1 MLVCLI
7 ASLSIQLSAGAPS
20 EGEIDF
26 LLSARETF
34 RRHEILLTGANGFLG
49 KVIIALLVARFPE
62 FRRLHLL
69 LRPKRRLSPEERF
82 EREILASPPLQ
93 AVLGEEAARRAVE
106 RVSVLAGDVGQQ
118 GCGLEEETVEALAGR
133 IGLVIN
139 CAGLVDFYPPVDESF
154 QANVDGVEHVLDL
167 ARALGAG
174 LLHVSTCFVCGEADG
189 LVEESEP
196 ILGFYPRRKGPGDL
210 GFRHDREIRY
220 MRERIRE
227 AYASAG
233 VDGSGRR
240 PRELAQRLSDL
251 GAQRAAQWGWT
262 NTYTYTKSLGEQI
275 IAAAEDLEWAIV
287 RPAIVEA
294 ALEFPFPGWVEG
306 GRTAAPLVM
315 MAAAGLRHWSI
326 REDAPM
332 EVIPVD
338 LVASGILTVAALL
351 ANRQARRVYHLSTA
365 DVNPIYFGPLVR
377 MLHREYRRQALA
389 NGAAFR
395 PWRWWP
401 ASVRVL
407 TPEQAGARGRRQ
419 QQVLNRLQSLANSLR
434 RKLQAA
440 GLPGEQALRNL
451 SAALRSAG
459 LRIMIRDQALEL
471 YRPFMYDN
479 RFIFEAENIRA
490 GWALLAED
498 ERRLLPWNPEQIDWR
513 RYWIDN
519 EVEGVRRWVQNE
531 PARK

>member
-1 MLVCLI
+1 
-7 ASLSIQLSAGAPS
+7 
-20 EGEIDF
+20 
-26 LLSARETF
+26 LLSARESF
-34 RRHEILLTGANGFLG
+34 RRHGILLTGANGFLG
-49 KVIIALLVARFPE
+49 KVILALLAARFPD
-62 FRRLHLL
+62 FGRLYLL

-82 EREILASPPLQ
+82 EKEVFASPPIQ
-93 AVLGEEAARRAVE
+93 AISNDEAARQAIG
-106 RVSVLAGDVGQQ
+106 RVQVLAGDVGQP
-118 GCGLEEETVEALAGR
+118 GCGLDEETVQALAGR
-133 IGLVIN
+133 VDLIIN

-154 QANVDGVEHVLDL
+154 QSNVDGVEHVLEL
-167 ARALGAG
+167 ARALGAK

-196 ILGFYPRRKGPGDL
+196 ILGFYPRRKGPNDL

-227 AYASAG
+227 AYAAAG
-233 VDGSGRR
+233 VNGSSRR

-275 IAAAEDLEWAIV
+275 IAAADDVGWAIV

-315 MAAAGLRHWSI
+315 MAVAGLRHWSI

-338 LVASGILTVAALL
+338 LVASGILIVAALL
-351 ANRQARRVYHLSTA
+351 LNGRAERVYHLSTA

-377 MLHREYRRQALA
+377 MLYREYRRQAA
-389 NGAAFR
+389 VNGARFR

-401 ASVRVL
+401 AGVRVL
-407 TPEQAGARGRRQ
+407 SPEQASARGRRQ
-419 QQVLNRLQSLANSLR
+419 QQVLNRLQSLANALR

-451 SAALRSAG
+451 SATLRTAG

-479 RFIFEAENIRA
+479 RFIFEAENIRTA
-490 GWALLAED
+490 CAMLAEED
-498 ERRLLPWNPEQIDWR
+498 RRLLPWNPEQIDWR
-513 RYWIDN
+513 RYWIQN

-531 PARK
+531 PGRK